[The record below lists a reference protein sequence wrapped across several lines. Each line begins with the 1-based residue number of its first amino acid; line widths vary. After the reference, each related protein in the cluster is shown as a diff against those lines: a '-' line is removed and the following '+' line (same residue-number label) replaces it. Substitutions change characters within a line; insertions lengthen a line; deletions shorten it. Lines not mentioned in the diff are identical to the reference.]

1 MTGVPRAIQQHSGE
15 KGPLIAVLQDIQEV
29 SGYLPAADLEK
40 VAVELGVP
48 ISEVYAVATFYSQ
61 FRLQPTGKHTV
72 RACDGTSCHVCRATA
87 ILKAVQDELGVSDGE
102 TTPDGLF
109 TLETVACL
117 GACFLAPVL
126 VVDEDYYGRVTPA
139 KARDIIRRYR

>member
-1 MTGVPRAIQQHSGE
+1 MTGVPRAVQQHSGE
-15 KGPLIAVLQDIQEV
+15 KGPLIAVLQDIQEA
-29 SGYLPAADLEK
+29 SGYLPAADLER
-40 VAVELGVP
+40 VAVELGIP

-61 FRLQPTGKHTV
+61 FRLKPAGKHIV
-72 RACDGTSCHVCRATA
+72 RACDGTSCHVCQATS
-87 ILKAVQDELGVSDGE
+87 ILKAVQDELGVRDGE

-126 VVDEDYYGRVTPA
+126 VVNEDYYGRVTPA
-139 KARDIIRRYR
+139 KTRDIIRRYR

>member
-1 MTGVPRAIQQHSGE
+1 MTGVSRAVQQHSGE
-15 KGPLIAVLQDIQEV
+15 KGPLIAVLQDIQEA
-29 SGYLPAADLEK
+29 SGYLPAADLER
-40 VAVELGVP
+40 VAVELGIP

-61 FRLQPTGKHTV
+61 FRLKPTGKHTV
-72 RACDGTSCHVCRATA
+72 RACDGTSCHVCQATL
-87 ILKAVQDELGVSDGE
+87 ILKAVQDELGVGDGE
-102 TTPDGLF
+102 TTPEGLF